1 MSAKFSR
8 LAAAMLHEIE
18 SRPQQFHELADAH
31 RDVSW
36 PEFLRAWGELRRA
49 RILGRDD
56 DGNYTIAT
64 PDREGSSPPKHE

>member
-1 MSAKFSR
+1 MPELSR
-8 LAAAMLHEIE
+8 LAAAMLREIRE
-18 SRPQQFHELADAH
+18 RPQQFHELADAH

-49 RILGRDD
+49 CILGRDD

-64 PDREGSSPPKHE
+64 PDRGESSPPTGG